1 LVTPDLAG
9 NNLIQQL
16 LDRVNLVELI
26 SRDVKLRHNGRNW
39 VGLCPFHSDSAPS
52 FSVSQ
57 EKGLYHCF
65 GCKEGGNALTYVKKT
80 RGLTAGDAIEELARF
95 AGVERPADWRGNA
108 EVYREKKEK
117 RDLMFECNDAAQ
129 LWFASRLRAPEAQ
142 AARDYLTQRG
152 LDRDSIIQFGIGFAP
167 LEGGLRDVLSTKGL
181 SIAAAIEA
189 GLLRRYQD
197 SNAVAEPF
205 RNRITFPIRNPNG
218 RIAGFSART
227 MDAEAKAAKYIISSD
242 SEVYQKGSLLYGFW
256 EAREGI
262 RHRGG
267 AILVEGQMDVIA
279 MHRAGFVNTVAPLG
293 TALTRQQLQ
302 ILRRLGDSVTVLF
315 DGDGAGRK
323 AARRAVGM
331 LLEEGLNGRV
341 ANPPDKADP
350 DSILK
355 TQGAPAL
362 QALVDAA
369 MPALEWLVKQLAS
382 QHDGSIAGR
391 SKAMREG
398 LDWAKLI
405 QDDIERGQF
414 TEELGRTLGISS
426 EALRKSGS
434 PTRRAGQSS
443 PAAPTPGQNG
453 ADAVPVDGTQLD
465 LLAALVIHPQ
475 LLRRVLDQV
484 PDLPNLFQESVV
496 ALLLGMNEVLEEE
509 GKLDVGLLLEQAQ
522 GELRAALGARVMDGP
537 EFSEAEAASLVD
549 AKIGKL
555 KRDQATQ
562 QRDSILA
569 QMRKAQA
576 SGDTGTV
583 EKLATELDSVKK
595 SIRSA
600 AGLAC
605 D

>member
-1 LVTPDLAG
+1 MTPDLAG

-26 SRDVKLRHNGRNW
+26 SHDVKLRHNGRNW
-39 VGLCPFHSDSAPS
+39 VGLCPFHGDSKPS
-52 FSVSQ
+52 FSVNP
-57 EKGLYHCF
+57 EKGLYYCF
-65 GCKEGGNALTYVKKT
+65 GCQEGGNALSYVKKT
-80 RGLTAGDAIEELARF
+80 RALSTTDAIEELARQ
-95 AGVERPADWRGNA
+95 AGFELPANWRGNA
-108 EVYREKKEK
+108 AEYRERKEK
-117 RDLMFECNDAAQ
+117 RDLMFECNEAAQ
-129 LWFASRLRAPEAQ
+129 LWFATRLHGSGGQ
-142 AARDYLTQRG
+142 AARDYLTGRG
-152 LDRDSIIQFGIGFAP
+152 LDRDSIIHFGVGYAP
-167 LEGGLRDVLSTKGL
+167 SEGGLQDALASKGL
-181 SIAAAIEA
+181 SIGAAMET
-189 GLLRRYQD
+189 GLLGRRQT
-197 SNAVAEPF
+197 SNAVIERF
-205 RNRITFPIRNPNG
+205 RGRVTFPIRDANG
-218 RIAGFSART
+218 RVAGFSART
-227 MDAEAKAAKYIISSD
+227 MDPEGQPKYINSSD

-369 MPALEWLVKQLAS
+369 MPALEWLVKQLAT

-398 LDWAKLI
+398 LEWARLI

-414 TEELGRTLGISS
+414 TEELGRTLGISG

-434 PTRRAGQSS
+434 PTRRSGTSS
-443 PAAPTPGQNG
+443 PAAPGQPQ
-453 ADAVPVDGTQLD
+453 DAGEAQAPVDQTQLD
-465 LLAALVIHPQ
+465 LLATVVVHPQ
-475 LLRRVLDQV
+475 FLRRVLDQV
-484 PDLPNLFQESVV
+484 GDLESLFQPSVA
-496 ALLLGMNEVLEEE
+496 ALLLSLNELLEEE
-509 GKLDVGLLLEQAQ
+509 GKLDVGLVLERVS
-522 GELRAALGARVMDGP
+522 GELRSSLGGRIMDGP
-537 EFSEAEAASLVD
+537 EFSEADARALVD

-555 KRDQATQ
+555 KRDLASQ
-562 QRDSILA
+562 QKDAILA

-576 SGDTGTV
+576 AGDTEML
-583 EKLATELDSVKK
+583 EKLATELDSVRK

-605 D
+605 L